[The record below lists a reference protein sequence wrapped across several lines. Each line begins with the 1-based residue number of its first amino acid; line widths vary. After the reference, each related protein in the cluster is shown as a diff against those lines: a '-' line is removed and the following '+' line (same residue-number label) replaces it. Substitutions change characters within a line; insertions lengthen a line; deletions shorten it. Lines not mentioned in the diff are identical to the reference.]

1 MKIAF
6 ISDQFFP
13 RTSADS
19 EQIISSLSALSTLAD
34 VSLISACYRQKKP
47 ATKKELEV
55 YYQEKINFKIEFIP
69 HLFKNIRGIEKLS
82 FALRSARKIRNSSA
96 DVVYTRNIPV
106 LICILLG
113 TNLPVFFESYRPW
126 PSRNFLSKWFFKK
139 LVDHSK
145 FGGVILHSNFAGKSF
160 RNVGFCSAQLIV
172 AHNAVNIGKY
182 GNFDRSE
189 TLKFFDLPEDKI
201 IVTYSGRVTVDK
213 GLMRI
218 FDLAD
223 EFRDVLFLVVGS
235 EEEGLIEEK
244 AKEFTNVKVLPWQ
257 DKKSVYRL
265 LTASDIL
272 YIPNSL
278 HAREKAQNTV
288 LPLKTF
294 LYKASGIPIVAPNIE
309 DIVEV
314 LTHMKTAVLVE
325 PDNLEKE
332 KEAFE
337 LLIKDEDLRRKIGAN
352 AQNEMKDLTWKNR
365 ANNIL
370 SFIHKRLE
378 KK

>member
-55 YYQEKINFKIEFIP
+55 YYQEKINFKNEFIP

-82 FALRSARKIRNSSA
+82 FALRAALKIRQSSA

-145 FGGVILHSNFAGKSF
+145 FCGVILHSNFAGKSF
-160 RNVGFCSAQLIV
+160 RNVGFSSDQLIV
-172 AHNAVNIGKY
+172 AHNAVNLGKY
-182 GNFDRSE
+182 ENFDRSE
-189 TLKFFDLPEDKI
+189 TLKLFDLPEDKI

-223 EFRDVLFLVVGS
+223 EFADILFLVVGS

-265 LTASDIL
+265 LSASDIL

-294 LYKASGIPIVAPNIE
+294 LYKASGIPIIAPNIE
-309 DIVEV
+309 DVAEV
-314 LTHMKTAVLVE
+314 LKNMETAILVE
-325 PDNLEKE
+325 PDNLTDEIRGLNLLLNNE
-332 KEAFE
+332 E
-337 LLIKDEDLRRKIGAN
+337 LRKKIGEN
-352 AQNEMKDLTWKNR
+352 SKKEMENLTWEKR
-365 ANNIL
+365 A
-370 SFIHKRLE
+370 E
-378 KK
+378 KIFKFLTENMEP